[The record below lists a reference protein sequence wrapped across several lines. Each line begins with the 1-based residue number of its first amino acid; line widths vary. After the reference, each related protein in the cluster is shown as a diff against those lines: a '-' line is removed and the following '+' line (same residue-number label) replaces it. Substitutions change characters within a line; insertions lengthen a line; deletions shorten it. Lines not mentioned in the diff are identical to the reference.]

1 MPETA
6 VNQTILERTNG
17 PRIVVAEGRKIGF
30 KNNFF
35 TAGTGMITHLITD
48 PSADPDEIEKIKAQG
63 VEVIFVE
70 MNGPEQH

>member
-1 MPETA
+1 
-6 VNQTILERTNG
+6 
-17 PRIVVAEGRKIGF
+17 
-30 KNNFF
+30 
-35 TAGTGMITHLITD
+35 MITHLITD